1 MADTADTIAWER
13 LIPQMAT
20 DIFCGHWDSYAP
32 TKNNF
37 TFHIDDDGR
46 LSLISGGADQ
56 AFDPNEAVTVENAQG
71 RLFLRCREDPL
82 CAAAV
87 DDALADVAAD
97 VQGFLDEGG
106 RARLAADAATL
117 QGHFADDTR
126 REWDHRQIPTLTTGL
141 VGFIDSRV
149 TTFRTP

>member
-1 MADTADTIAWER
+1 MTDTADSLVWET

-37 TFHIDDDGR
+37 TFHVDDEDR
-46 LSLISGGADQ
+46 LSLITGGADQ
-56 AFDPNEAVTVENAQG
+56 AFDPAHEVTVENAQG
-71 RLFLRCREDPL
+71 RLFVRCREDPA

-87 DDALADVAAD
+87 DTALIDVAAD
-97 VQGFLDEGG
+97 VQAWLDGGG
-106 RARLAADAATL
+106 RARLATDAATL

-141 VGFIDSRV
+141 LGYIDGRV
-149 TTFRTP
+149 TTFSAP